1 MAKKFFIPLRNLL
14 DSFMALDVDQI
25 ALDIAK
31 TNAHKRLVISLNTEG
46 KPSSQLYEL
55 GEDSLGKKLRGKTIL
70 KDGKYT
76 PFTKNKK
83 KEKGQRTDHPTLKDT
98 GGFYAS
104 FIVKPY
110 KGGFIIDA
118 DATAGDKNLFD
129 ELGNDILGLNDE
141 NLQIIIN
148 FYKDAI
154 LKSLEQ
160 L

>member
-46 KPSSQLYEL
+46 TPTSQLYEL
-55 GEDSLGKKLRGKTIL
+55 GEDSLGKSLGDYANTTIEGTSSFLGK
-70 KDGKYT
+70 KQKAQ
-76 PFTKNKK
+76 PFD
-83 KEKGQRTDHPTLKDT
+83 RITLKDT

-110 KGGFIIDA
+110 KGGFEIDA

-154 LKSLEQ
+154 LKSLGQ